1 MSVEVT
7 IYSRRGC
14 HLCEVA
20 ESVVREVN
28 KEVSFGLQVIYIDGD
43 ANLEKE
49 YGEIGRAHV

>member
-20 ESVVREVN
+20 ELVVREVK
-28 KEVSFGLQVIYIDGD
+28 KEASFDLQVIYIDGD
-43 ANLEKE
+43 AHLEKE
-49 YGEIGRAHV
+49 YGE